1 MIYNA
6 FSQDHPVVFKEQ
18 KGFIIMMMA
27 GSLVTFFILT
37 FNMVILLTLMS
48 PYAALSSLLLF
59 PPLLH
64 GVYVAAVAGE
74 VAKDE
79 KHLAVMEKVGSNF
92 VSLVVECFGAWDPFS
107 LKMLKSYC

>member
-1 MIYNA
+1 
-6 FSQDHPVVFKEQ
+6 
-18 KGFIIMMMA
+18 MMMA

-64 GVYVAAVAGE
+64 GVAAVAGE

-79 KHLAVMEKVGSNF
+79 KHLAVMEKVGYNF